1 MEDSVCFC
9 YFCTWFTKIII
20 IFRLNMKK
28 KIFTAIFML
37 ASVSVFADPSEIVS
51 DATKLEKGEV
61 IELAKDSAV
70 WKFTGSVGVN
80 ANQAFFNDYC
90 TDGTGASVSLDA
102 FLNLNA
108 NYTRNKVLW
117 ENSLS
122 AKYGFIYSSEFT
134 GEDLIRKNMD
144 EFILNTKYGYKVSK
158 HWYVSAF
165 ANLETQFSKGYNYVA
180 DVNGLD
186 SAVAISEFFAP
197 GYLKVSLGMEYIPN
211 KYFSAFFSP
220 VTARFTFCRNELLA
234 PNYSMEMNPTT
245 GEYEKFRA
253 ELGAYFKLKSDFD
266 VTEWMHF
273 FSTLEGFYAYNKAV
287 QALTDE
293 YVDWYGS
300 QDYLSEDFVDDES
313 IKYHDIHGWYVKWK
327 LELLFKI
334 SKYVNLSVKTQ
345 LKYDNAETKTLE
357 DKNFGLPHAKVQ
369 FWETTSLGVA
379 YSF

>member
-1 MEDSVCFC
+1 
-9 YFCTWFTKIII
+9 
-20 IFRLNMKK
+20 MKK
-28 KIFTAIFML
+28 KIFTAILAL
-37 ASVSVFADPSEIVS
+37 ASLSVYADPSAIVS
-51 DATKLEKGEV
+51 DATTLEKGTIVE
-61 IELAKDSAV
+61 IAKDSAV
-70 WKFTGSVGVN
+70 WTFPGSMGVN
-80 ANQAFFNDYC
+80 ANQAYFNDYC

-108 NYTRNKVLW
+108 NYMRNKVLW

-144 EFILNTKYGYKVSK
+144 ELILNTKYGYKVSK
-158 HWYVSAF
+158 SWYLSAF
-165 ANLETQFSKGYNYVA
+165 ANLETQFSKGYNYES
-180 DVNGLD
+180 DVNGQD

-211 KYFSAFFSP
+211 KYFSAFLSP
-220 VTARFTFCRNELLA
+220 ITARFTFCRNELLA
-234 PNYSMEMNPTT
+234 PNYSMELNPTT

-300 QDYLSEDFVDDES
+300 QDYLSENFVDDES

>member
-1 MEDSVCFC
+1 
-9 YFCTWFTKIII
+9 
-20 IFRLNMKK
+20 
-28 KIFTAIFML
+28 
-37 ASVSVFADPSEIVS
+37 
-51 DATKLEKGEV
+51 
-61 IELAKDSAV
+61 
-70 WKFTGSVGVN
+70 
-80 ANQAFFNDYC
+80 
-90 TDGTGASVSLDA
+90 
-102 FLNLNA
+102 
-108 NYTRNKVLW
+108 
-117 ENSLS
+117 
-122 AKYGFIYSSEFT
+122 
-134 GEDLIRKNMD
+134 
-144 EFILNTKYGYKVSK
+144 
-158 HWYVSAF
+158 
-165 ANLETQFSKGYNYVA
+165 
-180 DVNGLD
+180 
-186 SAVAISEFFAP
+186 VAISEFFAP
-197 GYLKVSLGMEYIPN
+197 GYLKVSLGMECIPN
-211 KYFSAFFSP
+211 KYFSAFLSP
-220 VTARFTFCRNELLA
+220 ITARFTFCRNELLA